1 MGVRRQVYVF
11 LNADDGSDSV
21 SALEEFANKPKSIFA
36 SNDVGSTKDKNY
48 PRASTSINQFIT
60 VEAMGSTP
68 GFKNSAS
75 AWTPRGALN
84 LLIENTFFFNQPDGT
99 WSEGLTG
106 TASPYPISV
115 QNQRSY
121 NSFPRVYLDESTNY
135 DVTYYMGNSIVGVP
149 DNFIADE
156 YVALTLS

>member
-1 MGVRRQVYVF
+1 MMLEALKTRITREPAHLSISLSQSRRWVQ
-11 LNADDGSDSV
+11 
-21 SALEEFANKPKSIFA
+21 
-36 SNDVGSTKDKNY
+36 
-48 PRASTSINQFIT
+48 Q
-60 VEAMGSTP
+60 
-68 GFKNSAS
+68 GFNNTAS

-84 LLIENTFFFNQPDGT
+84 LLIENTYFFNQPDGT

-135 DVTYYMGNSIVGVP
+135 DVTYYMGNSIVGNP

-156 YVALTLS
+156 YVTTTIG